1 MVGGRQ
7 ERQERVSCWQE
18 GGREGGG
25 VKQGG
30 TDPPV
35 FCLTG
40 KQESLQGRR
49 QQKQLTGD
57 LLPETPVRWRADGT
71 YVSQVVPR

>member
-1 MVGGRQ
+1 MFRVGR
-7 ERQERVSCWQE
+7 
-18 GGREGGG
+18 REGG
-25 VKQGG
+25 VKQAG

-57 LLPETPVRWRADGT
+57 LLPETPVRWRTRRYLGLPGGA
-71 YVSQVVPR
+71 